1 MPRIMVFALVA
12 CALASG
18 CGESNGL
25 YPVHGRLEFKGE
37 PAAGATVT
45 FCPKDGVAA
54 SRGLVPRGVV
64 ESDGSFWLESGDLG
78 QGAAPGEYTVLVE
91 WRNGPLRTHR
101 LDTAKSVGKAAAREG
116 KPLLI
121 ADDRLKGR
129 YYDIAHPRLSAEVK
143 PGRNDL
149 PPFVLTD

>member
-1 MPRIMVFALVA
+1 MPRVMVFGLVA

-37 PAAGATVT
+37 PASGATVT
-45 FCPKDGVAA
+45 FFPKDAAAAARGVP
-54 SRGLVPRGVV
+54 PRAVV

-78 QGAAPGEYTVLVE
+78 QGAAPGEYAVLVE
-91 WRNGPLRTHR
+91 WRAGPLRTHR
-101 LDTAKSVGKAAAREG
+101 LETAKSLGKKAAREG

-121 ADDRLKGR
+121 ADDRLRGR
-129 YYDIAHPRLSAEVK
+129 YYDAAHPRLAAEVK

>member
-1 MPRIMVFALVA
+1 MVFALVVS
-12 CALASG
+12 ALAAG
-18 CGESNGL
+18 CGDSNGL

-37 PAAGATVT
+37 PPVGAIVT
-45 FCPKDGVAA
+45 FFPKDAEAA
-54 SRGLVPRGVV
+54 SRGVTPRGVV
-64 ESDGSFWLESGDLG
+64 ESDGSFRLESGDLG
-78 QGAAPGEYTVLVE
+78 QGAAPGEYSVLVE
-91 WRNGPLRTHR
+91 WRAGPLRTHR

-129 YYDIAHPRLSAEVK
+129 YFDIAKPRLSAEVK
-143 PGRNDL
+143 PERNNL